1 LLAGVFIMKIL
12 TLTIVGVFVGIVAL
26 GLGLYSAIKA
36 INDHCD
42 AKYDYKPISTSRT
55 FLMLIPYA
63 LLLLAFIFL
72 LVGNVNVVP
81 AVYLSVGL
89 AVFMF
94 VAVGFHIA
102 KHTSF
107 SIAIASIIL
116 LATVGFIIALILL
129 FIYNSHIS
137 RKPNSRSG

>member
-1 LLAGVFIMKIL
+1 MKLL

-26 GLGLYSAIKA
+26 GLGLFGAIKA
-36 INDHCD
+36 INAHCV
-42 AKYDYKPISTSRT
+42 AKYDYKPISTGRT

-107 SIAIASIIL
+107 SVAIASIIL

-137 RKPNSRSG
+137 RKSDSRSG